1 MVTTTPP
8 IRWTGLATSLKNELN
23 QEGADMDTIFGIIY
37 AVVTTLMVFVAGL
50 SLALAWEMWRERK
63 NKRRND

>member
-1 MVTTTPP
+1 
-8 IRWTGLATSLKNELN
+8 
-23 QEGADMDTIFGIIY
+23 MDTIFGIIY

-63 NKRRND
+63 NKKRND